1 MFFKKVFFKLVKF
14 NKRCTFAPNFRK
26 QNPRYSI
33 DMVLS
38 NKPLQF
44 IVAILIACLP
54 LITFAN
60 PIDST
65 QVAHESHEVVAKE
78 VKVVD
83 EKAEIKAQI
92 EEVKNHH
99 VLDGHE
105 FSLFGDAETGAH
117 YGFPLP
123 IILWDNGLQLFSSSN
138 FHHGETVAESNG
150 NYYRLHHERIY
161 KVANATEELSMDHHG
176 HPTNIQPLDFSI
188 TKGVLTIM
196 IVALL
201 MFFLFSSLAKSY
213 AKNGGVSAGPGRF
226 FEPIVLYVRD
236 EIAIP
241 NIGEKHYK
249 KYMSHLLTV
258 FFFIW
263 FLNIFGLTPLG
274 INVTGNIAITF
285 GLAIITFLITNL
297 SANKNYWG
305 HIFWM
310 PGVPT
315 PMKIILAPIE
325 LMGLV
330 IKPFALMIRLYANMF
345 AGHIV
350 LMSLIGLMFIFK
362 NWVGSSLSF
371 LLSFMISI
379 IEILVA
385 LLQAYIFTILTALY
399 FGSAVQEHHHDEEDS
414 H

>member
-1 MFFKKVFFKLVKF
+1 
-14 NKRCTFAPNFRK
+14 
-26 QNPRYSI
+26 
-33 DMVLS
+33 MVIS
-38 NKPLQF
+38 HKPLKL
-44 IVAILIACLP
+44 IIAILIAFLP
-54 LITFAN
+54 TFGFSN
-60 PIDST
+60 TPIDTAKTST
-65 QVAHESHEVVAKE
+65 EKAGVAHETEAEPTDEKS
-78 VKVVD
+78 KV
-83 EKAEIKAQI
+83 KAEIL
-92 EEVKNHH
+92 EVIGHH
-99 VLDGHE
+99 VLDGHD
-105 FSLFGDAETGAH
+105 FSLFEYEGEH
-117 YGFPLP
+117 IGFSLP
-123 IILWDNGLQLFSSSN
+123 IILWDNGVHFFSSSK

-150 NYYRLHHERIY
+150 NFYVLHHEKIY
-161 KVANATEELSMDHHG
+161 KTDASGTLTGDEH
-176 HPTNIQPLDFSI
+176 HPTNLQPVDLSI

-201 MFFLFSSLAKSY
+201 MFFIFTSLARSY
-213 AKNGGVSAGPGRF
+213 AKNGGISSGFGRL
-226 FEPIVLYVRD
+226 FEPIVIYIRD

-249 KYMSHLLTV
+249 KYMSYLLTI

-285 GLAIITFLITNL
+285 GLAVVTFIITNIT
-297 SANKNYWG
+297 ANKNYWG

-310 PGVPT
+310 PGVPL

-325 LMGLV
+325 LLGV
-330 IKPFALMIRLYANMF
+330 FIKPFSLMIRLYANIF

-362 NWVGSSLSF
+362 NWLGSSLSF
-371 LLSFMISI
+371 MLSFAIST

-385 LLQAYIFTILTALY
+385 LLQAYIFTMLSALY
-399 FGSAVQEHHHDEEDS
+399 FGSAVEEHHHEEA

>member
-1 MFFKKVFFKLVKF
+1 
-14 NKRCTFAPNFRK
+14 
-26 QNPRYSI
+26 
-33 DMVLS
+33 MVIS
-38 NKPLQF
+38 HKPLKL
-44 IVAILIACLP
+44 IIAILIAFLP
-54 LITFAN
+54 TFGFSN
-60 PIDST
+60 TPIDTAKTST
-65 QVAHESHEVVAKE
+65 EKAGVAHEMEAEPTDEKS
-78 VKVVD
+78 KV
-83 EKAEIKAQI
+83 KAEILDVI
-92 EEVKNHH
+92 GHH
-99 VLDGHE
+99 VLDGHD
-105 FSLFGDAETGAH
+105 FSLFEYEGEH
-117 YGFPLP
+117 IGFSLP
-123 IILWDNGLQLFSSSN
+123 IILWDNGVHFFSSSK

-150 NYYRLHHERIY
+150 NFYVLHHEKIY
-161 KVANATEELSMDHHG
+161 KTDASGTLTGDEH
-176 HPTNIQPLDFSI
+176 HPTNLQPVDLSI

-201 MFFLFSSLAKSY
+201 MFFIFTSLARSY
-213 AKNGGVSAGPGRF
+213 AKNGGISSGFGRL
-226 FEPIVLYVRD
+226 FEPIVIYIRD

-249 KYMSHLLTV
+249 KYMSYLLTI

-285 GLAIITFLITNL
+285 GLAVVTFIITNIT
-297 SANKNYWG
+297 ANKNYWG

-310 PGVPT
+310 PGVPL

-325 LMGLV
+325 LLGV
-330 IKPFALMIRLYANMF
+330 FIKPFSLMIRLYANIF

-362 NWVGSSLSF
+362 NWLGSSLS
-371 LLSFMISI
+371 LMLSFAIST

-385 LLQAYIFTILTALY
+385 LLQAYIFTMLSALY
-399 FGSAVQEHHHDEEDS
+399 FGSAVEEHHHEEA

>member
-1 MFFKKVFFKLVKF
+1 MYICTKF
-14 NKRCTFAPNFRK
+14 QKN

-33 DMVLS
+33 DMVLF
-38 NKPLQF
+38 NKPFRF
-44 IVAILIACLP
+44 IIAILIAGLP
-54 LITFAN
+54 LFSFSNTNGSIQT
-60 PIDST
+60 
-65 QVAHESHEVVAKE
+65 AHETHEVAAPESEK
-78 VKVVD
+78 VD
-83 EKAEIKAQI
+83 EKAAIKEQI
-92 EEVKNHH
+92 EEVKAHH
-99 VLDGHE
+99 VLDGHD
-105 FSLFGDAETGAH
+105 FSLFEYDGQPI
-117 YGFPLP
+117 GFSLP
-123 IILWDNGLQLFSSSN
+123 IILWDNGVQFFSSSKFN
-138 FHHGETVAESNG
+138 HGETVAESKG
-150 NYYRLHHERIY
+150 NFYKLHHEKIY
-161 KVANATEELSMDHHG
+161 KTDASGTLTEDEHQ
-176 HPTNIQPLDFSI
+176 HPTNVQPLDFSI

-196 IVALL
+196 VVALL
-201 MFFLFSSLAKSY
+201 MFLLFTSLAKSY
-213 AKNGGVSAGPGRF
+213 AKNGGVSSGAGRF
-226 FEPIVLYVRD
+226 FEPIVLYIRD

-285 GLAIITFLITNL
+285 GLAIVTFLITNL

-325 LMGLV
+325 LMGLI

-362 NWVGSSLSF
+362 SWLGSSLSF
-371 LLSFMISI
+371 MLSFMISI

-399 FGSAVQEHHHDEEDS
+399 FGSAVQEHHEEEA
-414 H
+414 HH